1 MLVVWIILR
10 GMKPCFCVK
19 DDCREAAK
27 VLDYYQ
33 K

>member
-19 DDCREAAK
+19 DDCRGRVK
-27 VLDYYQ
+27 VLDY
-33 K
+33 